1 MKCPV
6 MVQLIKKLDTV
17 RAEQSSGRA
26 DVDDAGKRK
35 RLRRIEEF
43 LDLHEQTCLTC
54 RQINPHGT
62 KFVEQ
67 TRQSRRTW
75 G

>member
-35 RLRRIEEF
+35 RLRRIEEI
-43 LDLHEQTCLTC
+43 LDNHERTCAIC
-54 RQINPHGT
+54 RQINPQGT

-67 TRQSRRTW
+67 TRR
-75 G
+75 